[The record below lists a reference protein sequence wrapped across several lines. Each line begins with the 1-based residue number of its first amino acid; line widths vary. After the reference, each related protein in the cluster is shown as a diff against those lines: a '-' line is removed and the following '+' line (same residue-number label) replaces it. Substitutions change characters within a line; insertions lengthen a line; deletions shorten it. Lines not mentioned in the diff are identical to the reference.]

1 MKRLIKNI
9 TVISLVVGFSGC
21 VQNKTVL
28 NTPNIKT
35 NIDTK
40 SIKNE
45 PIKEITIPYVKE
57 SKFIKILVLP
67 FENSENDIDYG
78 GYLETKLESSKFIFD
93 DTLKNKMIEE
103 DTIGGI

>member
-45 PIKEITIPYVKE
+45 PIKEIPIPYVKE
-57 SKFIKILVLP
+57 SKFIKDEYLDWTTLSDHFPYMINV
-67 FENSENDIDYG
+67 DI
-78 GYLETKLESSKFIFD
+78 K
-93 DTLKNKMIEE
+93 
-103 DTIGGI
+103 

>member
-40 SIKNE
+40 SIKFGVNVK
-45 PIKEITIPYVKE
+45 PTTHKIP
-57 SKFIKILVLP
+57 P
-67 FENSENDIDYG
+67 
-78 GYLETKLESSKFIFD
+78 
-93 DTLKNKMIEE
+93 
-103 DTIGGI
+103 